1 MTATTAVE
9 YAYAGASL
17 VQMGTA
23 SFAWPRAVT
32 EAIAG
37 LLQWGQEQ
45 RISAWD
51 DLVSRPPGVNA
62 PANRLE
68 DLFDPIESSG
78 EG

>member
-9 YAYAGASL
+9 YARAGAAL

-37 LLQWGQEQ
+37 LIQWGREHQV
-45 RISAWD
+45 SAWD
-51 DLVSRPPGVNA
+51 DLVSKPPATNTSV
-62 PANRLE
+62 NRL
-68 DLFDPIESSG
+68 DLFDSIESSG
-78 EG
+78 ET

>member
-9 YAYAGASL
+9 YAHAGAAL

-37 LLQWGQEQ
+37 LIQWGREN
-45 RISAWD
+45 RVSAWD
-51 DLVSRPPGVNA
+51 DLVFRPPSTNASVN
-62 PANRLE
+62 RS
-68 DLFDPIESSG
+68 DLLDSIESSG
-78 EG
+78 ET